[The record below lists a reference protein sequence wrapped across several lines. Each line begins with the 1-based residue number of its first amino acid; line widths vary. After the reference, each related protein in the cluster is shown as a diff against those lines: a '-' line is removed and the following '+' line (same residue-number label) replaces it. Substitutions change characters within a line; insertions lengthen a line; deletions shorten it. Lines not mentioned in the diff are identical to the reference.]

1 MEKITFWRK
10 PYDQEDMLDNNLD
23 LYLTSATFEI
33 ENRID
38 TTEFRIHLS
47 DTGMFSKFG
56 EFSIFKNGMHWQR
69 DGSENL
75 DINFLRLN
83 IIAALIKLKY

>member
-10 PYDQEDMLDNNLD
+10 PYNEEDMFDSD
-23 LYLTSATFEI
+23 LTMYLTSATFEI

-47 DTGMFSKFG
+47 DPGMFSKFG

-69 DGSENL
+69 DGSE
-75 DINFLRLN
+75 DVDVNFLRLN
-83 IIAALIKLKY
+83 IIAALMILKY